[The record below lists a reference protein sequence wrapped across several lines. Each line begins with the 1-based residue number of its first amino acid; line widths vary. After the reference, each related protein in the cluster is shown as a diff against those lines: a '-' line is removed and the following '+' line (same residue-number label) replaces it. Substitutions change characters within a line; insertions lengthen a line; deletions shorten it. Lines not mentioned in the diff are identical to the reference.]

1 MDQTNYQEKYH
12 LYCKA
17 SCGMPYNALPP
28 MYRRMRQIL
37 TEELPQL
44 LTEQPPANDLA
55 IYDSFRRDLEL
66 LKYYCHFPSLFSKN
80 VVALGGRFSSGKST
94 FINRLL
100 GDKQLSADVNP
111 TTSVPTYLLKGEENI
126 IYAQNFL
133 ERVVALNETEFASLV
148 HDEDN
153 EFGSSISRLFTSV
166 YIEQENFK
174 WDNLAILDTPG
185 YSKPDNEEETV
196 TDKNIAKS
204 QLNSADYIL
213 WLISAEDGTITE
225 EDLQFLASLYPHIP
239 KLILLNKADKKSEE
253 DIVDIVALIKRTL
266 QQRNIQYEDVI
277 PVSARPRSPFT
288 TDVIAEKLDQW
299 NDESSYYPL
308 ARDFKN
314 NWLAINQYYQ
324 AQLTQAQT
332 RVSDLNRIVMLADND
347 KQVAE
352 LEALKTKFLQR
363 QENLR
368 QLQLELREA
377 QVEFFQQLNLLGESL
392 GIELKEPMDIKPS
405 TTGYNPLLGKFSDM
419 SVWKMKKLKGNTFSA
434 VLIDP
439 DNKMDQRF
447 LYIAGQVIRIPKAR
461 SKSGEEGLH
470 IIINGF
476 DDEIVEHIPLDRL
489 HDCKFVFKTREA
501 ALRGVDR
508 MLAAEK
514 SSVEKWAAK
523 NGLSIQD
530 VDFEKAL
537 RDRLQELKH
546 ERELERQR
554 YDREKEERDE
564 QWRRERE
571 KEERDRQWRREREK
585 LVAELKLDIARYEAR
600 KKRESDS
607 RKFDHELSEIT
618 RRLNL

>member
-44 LTEQPPANDLA
+44 LAEQPPANDLA

-185 YSKPDNEEETV
+185 YSKPDNEEEIV

-299 NDESSYYPL
+299 NDESGYHPL
-308 ARDFKN
+308 ALDFKKH
-314 NWLAINQYYQ
+314 WLAINQYYQ

-347 KQVAE
+347 EQAAE
-352 LEALKTKFLQR
+352 LEALKANFFQK

-368 QLQLELREA
+368 QLQLELREV

-392 GIELKEPMDIKPS
+392 GIELKEPTDLEVMQLNPS
-405 TTGYNPLLGKFSDM
+405 HNFMSELSAVCKKLNIRPQDAKVYLPKLTKASDSIPLQQLIRKDSGQFIPLLES
-419 SVWKMKKLKGNTFSA
+419 
-434 VLIDP
+434 
-439 DNKMDQRF
+439 
-447 LYIAGQVIRIPKAR
+447 
-461 SKSGEEGLH
+461 
-470 IIINGF
+470 
-476 DDEIVEHIPLDRL
+476 
-489 HDCKFVFKTREA
+489 
-501 ALRGVDR
+501 
-508 MLAAEK
+508 
-514 SSVEKWAAK
+514 
-523 NGLSIQD
+523 LSIQQKD
-530 VDFEKAL
+530 ADIPTIL
-537 RDRLQELKH
+537 RNNSPKQASKLTAILQSLNIQANETHIPTLLRKDDPDI
-546 ERELERQR
+546 LA
-554 YDREKEERDE
+554 
-564 QWRRERE
+564 
-571 KEERDRQWRREREK
+571 K
-585 LVAELKLDIARYEAR
+585 LNQN
-600 KKRESDS
+600 
-607 RKFDHELSEIT
+607 
-618 RRLNL
+618 LNTTN